1 MAYKAHKGKFSP
13 KNRKKYKG
21 NPANITYRSSWEQ
34 TFMNY
39 CDRKSSIVEWASEE
53 IVIPYFCPTDRKRHR
68 YFPDFYVKMKNAKG
82 HTKVYIIEVKPEK
95 QTKPPK
101 KKGRGSHRQYLYEAT
116 TYAKNQAK
124 WKAAEEFCSKRNWE
138 FKVLTEKVLLP

>member
-1 MAYKAHKGKFSP
+1 MAYKAHKGKFFP

-95 QTKPPK
+95 ETKPPK
-101 KKGRGSHRQYLYEAT
+101 KKGRHRQYLSEAK